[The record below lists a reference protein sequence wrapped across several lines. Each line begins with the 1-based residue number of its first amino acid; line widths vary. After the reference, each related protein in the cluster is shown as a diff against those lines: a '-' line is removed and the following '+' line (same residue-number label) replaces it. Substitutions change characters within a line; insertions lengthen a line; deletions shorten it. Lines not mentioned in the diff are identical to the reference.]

1 MRGSPGPGFVQPL
14 PGPHFEHGGWNVGA
28 SSFQRVL
35 RGDHLARTPPIWTW
49 EIQRRPKPLGVKLSG
64 VDFKTESAAK
74 LAGEKALM
82 EFLDRL
88 ADEEGNAV

>member
-1 MRGSPGPGFVQPL
+1 MS
-14 PGPHFEHGGWNVGA
+14 A
-28 SSFQRVL
+28 
-35 RGDHLARTPPIWTW
+35 RGDRHEVLIGNEDAPTFQPPCRTPPIWTW
-49 EIQRRPKPLGVKLSG
+49 EIQRRTKPLGVKLSG

>member
-1 MRGSPGPGFVQPL
+1 M
-14 PGPHFEHGGWNVGA
+14 
-28 SSFQRVL
+28 
-35 RGDHLARTPPIWTW
+35 LARPRSNEYFVVITSRGRPPIWTW
-49 EIQRRPKPLGVKLSG
+49 EIQRRPKPLGVKFSG

-88 ADEEGNAV
+88 AGEEGNAV

>member
-1 MRGSPGPGFVQPL
+1 
-14 PGPHFEHGGWNVGA
+14 
-28 SSFQRVL
+28 
-35 RGDHLARTPPIWTW
+35 
-49 EIQRRPKPLGVKLSG
+49 